1 MIKQIN
7 VFIENKPGRLME
19 MMKALAKN
27 NIDIKAFSL
36 ADTTEFGI
44 ARMIVSDENA
54 AKKAINDEGVIV
66 KICDIITVAV
76 PDKPGALMDALEI
89 LKENNIAVEYMYA
102 FAEKFNGASV
112 IAIRTDNQ
120 ELADVAL
127 SKGGIKTLTREDIEK
142 L

>member
-1 MIKQIN
+1 MVKQIT

-19 MMKALAKN
+19 MLKALAKN
-27 NIDIKAFSL
+27 DIDIKAFSL

-54 AKKAINDEGVIV
+54 AKKAIDDEGVV
-66 KICDIITVAV
+66 ARICNIITTAV
-76 PDKPGALMDALEI
+76 PDEPGALMKALEI
-89 LKENNIAVEYMYA
+89 LKNNGISIEYMYA
-102 FAEKFNGASV
+102 FAEKLDGASV

-120 ELADVAL
+120 ELANETL
-127 SKGGIKTLTREDIEK
+127 SKGGVKVLDQSDIEK

>member
-1 MIKQIN
+1 MVKQIT

-19 MMKALAKN
+19 MLKALAKN
-27 NIDIKAFSL
+27 DIDIKAFSL

-54 AKKAINDEGVIV
+54 AKKAIDDEGVV
-66 KICDIITVAV
+66 ARICNIITIAV
-76 PDKPGALMDALEI
+76 PDEPGALMKALEI
-89 LKENNIAVEYMYA
+89 LKNNGISIEYMYA
-102 FAEKFNGASV
+102 FAEKLDGASV

-120 ELADVAL
+120 ELADETL
-127 SKGGIKTLTREDIEK
+127 SKGGVEVLNQSDIEK